1 MQSEIFVE
9 WMHHFNK
16 HTNLTISNPVLLLL
30 DGHAIHVKN
39 IPVIDIAKKHHITI
53 LCFPLH
59 TTHKLQPLDIS
70 FMRPLSIYYIQ
81 EVNLYLV
88 NHPGRVITIY
98 DIGKIFGL
106 AYNKRSVMLFQDLRK
121 LV

>member
-16 HTNLTISNPVLLLL
+16 HTNLTISNPALLLL